1 MLNLIIQ
8 RETSRQAKD
17 FASADACRQ
26 QLKILGVEVFDKTS
40 SWTASDGRA
49 GRIPSFNDI
58 QNGTAMSQ
66 LMSAGTAPLPGQ
78 DVYIKQLV
86 QQREQARSSKDFDQS
101 DRIRETLKGM
111 GVEVYDK
118 EKMWR
123 SKDGQSGIIMG
134 FFKSGPTD
142 TEINTLVVQREK
154 ARQSNDF
161 ATSDM
166 IRDALKEHGVEVY
179 DKEKQWKAQDGR
191 NGVVPQ
197 FGQALPKMGGSG
209 FIGGMG
215 GTGGMGGMGGMG
227 GKGGMGAPSG
237 ADIQTQLMQAALEC
251 ASNPGKAAQIMQRL
265 QGAGAMGGGAGARA
279 GPMKQAGNMG
289 GMGAMGGGGANN
301 AEAAEALN
309 FISQC
314 QAAGRPAS
322 DAEIEWLVTLREKI
336 RQGKDFSSAD
346 AIRNGLR
353 DQLGVNLQEKE
364 KRWMCNDGRQG
375 AIPMW
380 S

>member
-1 MLNLIIQ
+1 
-8 RETSRQAKD
+8 
-17 FASADACRQ
+17 
-26 QLKILGVEVFDKTS
+26 
-40 SWTASDGRA
+40 
-49 GRIPSFNDI
+49 
-58 QNGTAMSQ
+58 
-66 LMSAGTAPLPGQ
+66 
-78 DVYIKQLV
+78 
-86 QQREQARSSKDFDQS
+86 
-101 DRIRETLKGM
+101 
-111 GVEVYDK
+111 
-118 EKMWR
+118 
-123 SKDGQSGIIMG
+123 MG

-154 ARQSNDF
+154 ARKSNDF

-166 IRDALKEHGVEVY
+166 IRDALKENGVEIY
-179 DKEKQWKAQDGR
+179 DKEKQWKASDGR
-191 NGVVPQ
+191 NGMVPQ
-197 FGQALPKMGGSG
+197 FGQAMPTMGGSG
-209 FIGGMG
+209 YI
-215 GTGGMGGMGGMG
+215 G

-279 GPMKQAGNMG
+279 SPMKPMG
-289 GMGAMGGGGANN
+289 GMGAMGGGGGNN

-336 RQGKDFSSAD
+336 RQGKHFSSAD